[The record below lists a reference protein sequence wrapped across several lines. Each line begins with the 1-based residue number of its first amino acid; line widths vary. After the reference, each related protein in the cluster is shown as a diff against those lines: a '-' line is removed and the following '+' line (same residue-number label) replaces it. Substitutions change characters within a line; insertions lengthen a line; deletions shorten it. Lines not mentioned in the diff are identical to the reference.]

1 MINTQQSFTP
11 IILTTLI
18 IVSFIMVKNSQGYES
33 GTLLGANHGFSLVI
47 CLNIYLLLIVI

>member
-33 GTLLGANHGFSLVI
+33 GTLLGANHGSL
-47 CLNIYLLLIVI
+47 